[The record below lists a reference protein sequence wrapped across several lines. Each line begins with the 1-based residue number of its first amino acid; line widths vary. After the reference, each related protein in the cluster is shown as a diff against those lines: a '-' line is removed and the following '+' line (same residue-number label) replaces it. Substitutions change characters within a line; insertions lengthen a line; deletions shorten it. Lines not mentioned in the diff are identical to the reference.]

1 MFAFYSG
8 QPSPQYLFSK
18 TQIIPAK
25 RVILTRV
32 FSRAF
37 TGAAHFPIA
46 IGTPGGYDLGLY
58 KK

>member
-32 FSRAF
+32 FSS
-37 TGAAHFPIA
+37 
-46 IGTPGGYDLGLY
+46 GGQAYMTSLNGFNRFQVRFWA
-58 KK
+58 KNR